1 MSNIN
6 QSRRRLFSRKKSN
19 AIRPPWSKTD
29 IEFTDICT
37 RCDKCIKAC
46 ETQIIFRGDGG
57 FPEINFAD
65 DECTFCKKCV
75 EVCPEPLILDTAQAP
90 WELKAVV
97 QETCLAYKGVW
108 CQSCKDACDE
118 RAISFK
124 SAIGQAPKP
133 VIDTDLC
140 TGCGACASPCPTD
153 AINFLSLDQ

>member
-1 MSNIN
+1 MNHIN
-6 QSRRRLFSRKKSN
+6 PSRRRLFSRKKSN

-37 RCDKCIKAC
+37 RCDKCIQAC

-65 DECTFCKKCV
+65 DECTFCNKCA
-75 EVCPEPLILDTAQAP
+75 EVCPEPLFLDTEHPP

-118 RAISFK
+118 RAIGFK

-140 TGCGACASPCPTD
+140 TGCGACAAPCPTD